1 MERNRARLH
10 TSGDNAVN
18 VNWHTPPLDRVL
30 ESVQL
35 GLAFRRGTNQ
45 LFSCSK
51 DNIIKLTGDYGS
63 GTTLESVG
71 KSIDDLE

>member
-1 MERNRARLH
+1 MMVVEA
-10 TSGDNAVN
+10 
-18 VNWHTPPLDRVL
+18 TPKGFVVPDDFKPTD
-30 ESVQL
+30 
-35 GLAFRRGTNQ
+35 G